1 MLKDPG
7 YIILYD
13 ETNKFFFKISVI
25 KIPTEMIKLDN
36 RTLNICWSEF

>member
-7 YIILYD
+7 YIVLYD
-13 ETNKFFFKISVI
+13 ETNKFHFKVSVI
-25 KIPTEMIKLDN
+25 KIPTEMTKLDN